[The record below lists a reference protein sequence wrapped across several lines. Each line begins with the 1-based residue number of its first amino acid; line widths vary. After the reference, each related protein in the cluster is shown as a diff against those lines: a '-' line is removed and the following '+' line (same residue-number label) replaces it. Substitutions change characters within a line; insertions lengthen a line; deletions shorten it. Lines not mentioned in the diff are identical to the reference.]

1 MESEFG
7 TYFLSNYRSAPWAES
22 LSALEDAK
30 ETQTPVL
37 APAAACP
44 PLAPGTAAPAA
55 PSAPAGTALPPLQRL
70 CESESTA
77 TPGSSGL
84 FRLAPPPPPTN
95 QFSVGATRT
104 STETV
109 VKIETLQEQKA
120 AATTS
125 KTQELEDYGPTG
137 AVFVDD
143 EESLLGDDAP
153 KTGGAAGQKHTRD
166 LDSDVEVDEADLAS
180 PGAKVQAA
188 PHLDPPVE
196 LPPPQALSPAEAEP
210 EEVEAEEEE
219 LEEKPIET
227 ANGID
232 LHVSLAPPQE
242 APVQPP
248 RPDTVHDDLPVAP
261 DTAPDTAGAFAA
273 AETPAE
279 ASFRP
284 ILPGHVQTFRISVPQ
299 PFPGVQLRKSPNI
312 DDKRDRFLQDGK
324 EVRGKVDATGE
335 WVKLKRE
342 HYLPVK
348 VGQIQVLH
356 PVETPEEP
364 VPASPEVPPV
374 TVEEDPS
381 SFWWTCCAGSAVIA
395 SIEANDLHVA
405 PQDRASEREHEGLE
419 GEMPVSP
426 VVANKMVTGGAPVSK
441 APTSL
446 RPEAHTVVDLP
457 RHISHPIDPFSDR

>member
-7 TYFLSNYRSAPWAES
+7 TYFLSNYRSAELAES
-22 LSALEDAK
+22 LLKDAK

-37 APAAACP
+37 APAAASTAP
-44 PLAPGTAAPAA
+44 APGTVAAPAA
-55 PSAPAGTALPPLQRL
+55 PAAPGTALPPLQRL

-84 FRLAPPPPPTN
+84 FRLAPPPPLTN

-104 STETV
+104 SADV

-120 AATTS
+120 AATAS

-137 AVFVDD
+137 AMFVDD

-166 LDSDVEVDEADLAS
+166 LDSDVEVDEADIAS
-180 PGAKVQAA
+180 PQAQAQSA

-210 EEVEAEEEE
+210 EEAEEEE
-219 LEEKPIET
+219 LEEKPIEM
-227 ANGID
+227 ASGD
-232 LHVSLAPPQE
+232 LHVTVAPPEVQVPQLSPPP
-242 APVQPP
+242 APSAH
-248 RPDTVHDDLPVAP
+248 HDS
-261 DTAPDTAGAFAA
+261 

-312 DDKRDRFLQDGK
+312 DDKHDRFLQDGK

-335 WVKLKRE
+335 WVKLKSK

-356 PVETPEEP
+356 PVETHEEP
-364 VPASPEVPPV
+364 VPATTEVPQL
-374 TVEEDPS
+374 TEEDPS
-381 SFWWTCCAGSAVIA
+381 SFWWSCCAGSAVIA

-405 PQDRASEREHEGLE
+405 PQDRASEREHDGLE
-419 GEMPVSP
+419 GPGEMPVSP
-426 VVANKMVTGGAPVSK
+426 VANKMVTGGAPMSK

>member
-7 TYFLSNYRSAPWAES
+7 TYFLSNYRSAE
-22 LSALEDAK
+22 LVGLLNDAK
-30 ETQTPVL
+30 ETQTP
-37 APAAACP
+37 AP
-44 PLAPGTAAPAA
+44 TAASAASAAKPPA
-55 PSAPAGTALPPLQRL
+55 PSTLPPLQRL
-70 CESESTA
+70 CDSESTA

-104 STETV
+104 SADV

-120 AATTS
+120 AATAS

-153 KTGGAAGQKHTRD
+153 KTGGEAGLVGTKHTRD
-166 LDSDVEVDEADLAS
+166 LDSDVEVDEADIAS
-180 PGAKVQAA
+180 PQAKAMAA

-196 LPPPQALSPAEAEP
+196 LPPPQALSPAEAED
-210 EEVEAEEEE
+210 EVEEE

-227 ANGID
+227 ASGLE
-232 LHVSLAPPQE
+232 LHVTVAPPQE
-242 APVQPP
+242 VPQLPPP
-248 RPDTVHDDLPVAP
+248 RPSPVHHAPPLPAAP
-261 DTAPDTAGAFAA
+261 DAAGVGT

-279 ASFRP
+279 ASSRP

-299 PFPGVQLRKSPNI
+299 PFPGVQLRRSPKI
-312 DDKRDRFLQDGK
+312 DDKHDRFLQDGK

-335 WVKLKRE
+335 WVKLKSK

-356 PVETPEEP
+356 PVETHEEP
-364 VPASPEVPPV
+364 TPASPEVLP
-374 TVEEDPS
+374 VEEDPS
-381 SFWWTCCAGSAVIA
+381 FWWSCCAGSAVIA

-405 PQDRASEREHEGLE
+405 PQDRAAEREHDGLE

-426 VVANKMVTGGAPVSK
+426 VTNKMVTGGAPTSK
-441 APTSL
+441 APASL
-446 RPEAHTVVDLP
+446 RPEAPTVVDLP